1 MSLHDTTHPCGPDVC
16 ARAVSRL
23 RALCLQMTLTEIS
36 ANAPDPKAMRIR
48 TPLKPALP
56 SVARGSLQAELPAAV
71 AKVPLTATPDGRRLD
86 FKKNRTGKGV
96 ANDGRGTPSHA
107 FANEAY
113 DELRAQEVLRIEA
126 DRAKGVAE
134 RKAACDKAARAKILE
149 RSETGAQSKQ
159 TGATGQP

>member
-1 MSLHDTTHPCGPDVC
+1 
-16 ARAVSRL
+16 
-23 RALCLQMTLTEIS
+23 MTLTEIS
-36 ANAPDPKAMRIR
+36 ANTPDPKAMRIR

-56 SVARGSLQAELPAAV
+56 SVARGSLQAELAAAA

-113 DELRAQEVLRIEA
+113 DELRAQEVLIAPKGSPSARLPVTRLPA
-126 DRAKGVAE
+126 PRSSSVARRAL
-134 RKAACDKAARAKILE
+134 RASRLAQRASPDCILALH
-149 RSETGAQSKQ
+149 SSYDCFQMNSGKYC
-159 TGATGQP
+159 